1 MNPSAVR
8 FPDVEI
14 ARASSVYQAQLSVVL
29 DEVVQFE
36 TCDLT
41 RSLIGLPDTAFEDC
55 VLVDFS
61 VMASQLSYHI
71 PFTVGYRFR
80 MLGDAACIDLMRFF
94 SAHAGFSYPL

>member
-1 MNPSAVR
+1 MDTSAVR

-14 ARASSVYQAQLSVVL
+14 ARASSSVYQAKLSVVL

-36 TCDLT
+36 ACDLT
-41 RSLIGLPDTAFEDC
+41 WCLIGLPDTAFEDC

-71 PFTVGYRFR
+71 PFTVGFCLYGEDCGRWSK
-80 MLGDAACIDLMRFF
+80 A
-94 SAHAGFSYPL
+94 